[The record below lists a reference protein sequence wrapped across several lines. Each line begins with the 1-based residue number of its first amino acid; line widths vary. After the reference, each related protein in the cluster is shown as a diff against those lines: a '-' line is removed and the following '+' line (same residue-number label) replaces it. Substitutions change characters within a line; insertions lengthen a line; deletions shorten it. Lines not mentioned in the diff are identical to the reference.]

1 MISTSELP
9 VKYRNIKGYVE
20 YKFVTIGLPWYD
32 IRRLTKTGCRTI
44 WVFKADPLNVL
55 DADSPEHYYA
65 FTDYEVTSKLTTFG
79 KLHKYIEEYNAY
91 EEQKFLDAV
100 NKR

>member
-1 MISTSELP
+1 M
-9 VKYRNIKGYVE
+9 
-20 YKFVTIGLPWYD
+20 
-32 IRRLTKTGCRTI
+32 
-44 WVFKADPLNVL
+44 L

-79 KLHKYIEEYNAY
+79 KLHKYIEKQNAY
-91 EEQKFLDAV
+91 EEQKFLDAA

>member
-1 MISTSELP
+1 M
-9 VKYRNIKGYVE
+9 
-20 YKFVTIGLPWYD
+20 
-32 IRRLTKTGCRTI
+32 
-44 WVFKADPLNVL
+44 L

-79 KLHKYIEEYNAY
+79 KLHKYIKEYNAY

>member
-20 YKFVTIGLPWYD
+20 YKFVTTGLPWYD
-32 IRRLTKTGCRTI
+32 IRRLTKTGWRTI

-79 KLHKYIEEYNAY
+79 KLHKYIEEHNAY

>member
-1 MISTSELP
+1 MISTSELQ

-20 YKFVTIGLPWYD
+20 YKFITAGLPWYD
-32 IRRLTKTGCRTI
+32 IRRLTKTGWRTI

>member
-32 IRRLTKTGCRTI
+32 IRRL
-44 WVFKADPLNVL
+44 NV
-55 DADSPEHYYA
+55 D
-65 FTDYEVTSKLTTFG
+65 
-79 KLHKYIEEYNAY
+79 
-91 EEQKFLDAV
+91 
-100 NKR
+100 

>member
-32 IRRLTKTGCRTI
+32 IRRLTKTGWRTI

-79 KLHKYIEEYNAY
+79 ELYKYIEKQNAY
-91 EEQKFLDAV
+91 EEQKFLDAA

>member
-20 YKFVTIGLPWYD
+20 YKFVTAVFPWYD
-32 IRRLTKTGCRTI
+32 IRRLTKTGWRTI
-44 WVFKADPLNVL
+44 WVFKANPLNVL

-79 KLHKYIEEYNAY
+79 KLHKYIKEYNAY
-91 EEQKFLDAV
+91 EEQKFLAAV

>member
-20 YKFVTIGLPWYD
+20 YKFITAGLPWYD
-32 IRRLTKTGCRTI
+32 IRRMTKTGWRTI
-44 WVFKADPLNVL
+44 WVFKAEPLNVL
-55 DADSPEHYYA
+55 DADAPEHYYA
-65 FTDYEVTSKLTTFG
+65 FTDYEATSKLTTFG
-79 KLHKYIEEYNAY
+79 ELYKYIEEQNAY
-91 EEQKFLDAV
+91 EERKFLDAV

>member
-20 YKFVTIGLPWYD
+20 YKFITAGLPWYD
-32 IRRLTKTGCRTI
+32 IRRLTKTGWRTI

-91 EEQKFLDAV
+91 EEQKFFDAV

>member
-20 YKFVTIGLPWYD
+20 YKFITAWLPWYD
-32 IRRLTKTGCRTI
+32 IRRLTKTGWRTI

-79 KLHKYIEEYNAY
+79 KLHKYIKEYNAY

>member
-1 MISTSELP
+1 MISTSELS

-20 YKFVTIGLPWYD
+20 YKFVTTGLPWYD
-32 IRRLTKTGCRTI
+32 IRRLTKTGWRTI

-100 NKR
+100 NRR